1 MKTKFRMILM
11 AFATLVL
18 LGSATCSREMDEP
31 VPVDNS
37 SEINNGDYV
46 GSFYRESFIDYYV
59 RPDSLKAVLKVAGG
73 KLLYADLDFFGK
85 EYSYYGGSAE
95 FKRLSRKYGDTYFN
109 RKAPLGIS
117 ALSEAILSVEV
128 VALTDYDAEHPQ
140 GSSLNDIIVFYHSE
154 TKLEYIQHGYDG
166 HYLHNASYP
175 LSAFP
180 PGGIV
185 LADDVLSSLDF
196 TRMPSGKGE
205 YSMQVTLTM
214 ESGRKLSKVM
224 SITI

>member
-18 LGSATCSREMDEP
+18 LGSATCSREVDEP

-37 SEINNGDYV
+37 SENNNGDYV

-59 RPDSLKAVLKVAGG
+59 RPDSLKAALRLAGG
-73 KLLYADLDFFGK
+73 ELFVKLGFFGK

-109 RKAPLGIS
+109 RKAPWGIS

-166 HYLHNASYP
+166 HYLHNATYP

-180 PGGIV
+180 TGGIA